1 MEGHGNPICEPCLNR
16 NPFLNQLRV
25 RSGRWGKLD
34 RKAWQFLLLR
44 YFYFCYEVLF
54 LNCSPTTCHSLFR
67 MIVHNSL
74 LILYISKN
82 SHLVQLV
89 SFAHDFI
96 YNFIFYKFKKVLIFI
111 ITTHENIRRGRIEC
125 LFPNTKPL
133 S

>member
-1 MEGHGNPICEPCLNR
+1 MHQINSCSSFVLETCHILKIFEVCLMLIEQENERVIHTGGNIKWKGTEKHGNPICEPCLNR

-82 SHLVQLV
+82 SHLV
-89 SFAHDFI
+89 
-96 YNFIFYKFKKVLIFI
+96 
-111 ITTHENIRRGRIEC
+111 
-125 LFPNTKPL
+125 
-133 S
+133 